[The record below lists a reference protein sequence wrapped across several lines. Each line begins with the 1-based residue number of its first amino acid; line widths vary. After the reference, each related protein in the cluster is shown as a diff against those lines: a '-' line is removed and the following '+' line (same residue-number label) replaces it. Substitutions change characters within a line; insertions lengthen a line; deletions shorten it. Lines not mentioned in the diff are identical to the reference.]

1 MSGAWPTRDPAT
13 VAPGDPLPTVVRTP
27 DRLAILLWCIAYW
40 APHRIH
46 SDAEW
51 ARSEHYGDVVV
62 NGPLINEY
70 VLSSLAQWSGDPTCL
85 RRFRVRQHATAVAGD
100 TLTARSSVRRVGPD
114 DGDGVRRVEVGFE
127 VTKQDATVVASGEAT
142 LALPVH

>member
-1 MSGAWPTRDPAT
+1 MSAGRPTRDPAT
-13 VAPGDPLPTVVRTP
+13 VTPGDPLPTVVRTP

-51 ARSEHYGDVVV
+51 ARGEHYGDVVV

-70 VLSSLAQWSGDPTCL
+70 VVASLAEWSGDPTCL
-85 RRFRVRQHATAVAGD
+85 RRFRVRQQATAVAGD
-100 TLTARSSVRRVGPD
+100 TLTARTSVRRVEPD
-114 DGDGVRRVEVGFE
+114 DGDGVRRVVCGFD
-127 VTKQDATVVASGEAT
+127 VTKQYGTLIASGEAT
-142 LALPVH
+142 LALPVV